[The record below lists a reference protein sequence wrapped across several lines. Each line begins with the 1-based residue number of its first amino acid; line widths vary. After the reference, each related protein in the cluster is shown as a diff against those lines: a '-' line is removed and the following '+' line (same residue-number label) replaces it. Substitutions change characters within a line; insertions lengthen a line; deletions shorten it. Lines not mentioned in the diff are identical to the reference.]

1 MFKEIKNKIGNR
13 IFGIPKAD
21 QLNPLLDVLTTK
33 VTSESANLQ
42 GDSDK
47 KLHSHPY
54 LEKSIPLQSVP
65 DNEYFQVVASL
76 RPMVESARKIVNNDP
91 EATHADKVRARQ
103 LGKMLNRQEKSRK
116 KRQPKKTPSTIV
128 FDCDP
133 DAYILSE
140 KTEMS
145 IAEATQIVQHQKG
158 STQYSIGNQAVNEDT
173 HQAAIDG
180 RINTKRKLI

>member
-54 LEKSIPLQSVP
+54 WEKSIPLQSVP
-65 DNEYFQVVASL
+65 DNEYFEVAASL

-91 EATHADKVRARQ
+91 EATHADRVRARQ

-116 KRQPKKTPSTIV
+116 KRQPTTPSTTI

-133 DAYILSE
+133 DAYLLSE
-140 KTEMS
+140 QTKMS
-145 IAEATQIVQHQKG
+145 IAEAIQIVQHQKG
-158 STQYSIGNQAVNEDT
+158 SIQYSIGNQAVNEET

>member
-1 MFKEIKNKIGNR
+1 MFKEIKNKIGAR
-13 IFGIPKAD
+13 VFGVPQAD

-42 GDSDK
+42 GDPDK

-54 LEKSIPLQSVP
+54 LEKSKPLESVP
-65 DNEYFQVVASL
+65 NNEYFQVVASL

-103 LGKMLNRQEKSRK
+103 LGKMLSRQEKSRK
-116 KRQPKKTPSTIV
+116 KQQPTTPSTIV
-128 FDCDP
+128 FCDP
-133 DAYILSE
+133 DAYSLSE
-140 KTEMS
+140 KAKMS

-158 STQYSIGNQAVNEDT
+158 STQYSIGNQAVNEET